1 MELDD
6 DKLKARSEA
15 EEILRKNF
23 SDLADL
29 MIEDGEKWD
38 HIAAALS
45 DVLVPF
51 LWRHSPPEVFA
62 RVARLLIATQRLHVR
77 NYLTKDAG
85 HAFADIEAKGT
96 QFGTA

>member
-6 DKLKARSEA
+6 DTLKARREA

-29 MIEDGEKWD
+29 MIEDGEKWH

-45 DVLVPF
+45 DVLIPF
-51 LWRHSPPEVFA
+51 LWQHAPPEVFA
-62 RVARLLIATQRLHVR
+62 RVARLMIATQRLHVR
-77 NYLTKDAG
+77 NYLTNDPG
-85 HAFADIEAKGT
+85 QAFADIEAKGT
-96 QFGTA
+96 RFGTA